1 MGVNCVFSTLPLPF
15 YTLKQLKI
23 VENQANTGTKST
35 FEEYIFIEKI
45 FYIASNSVKFINN
58 YAKIN
63 PRDISGL
70 CRATAPKNSCIVFRT
85 GVFLCSLVSTL
96 IKI

>member
-23 VENQANTGTKST
+23 VENQAYTGTKSI

-45 FYIASNSVKFINN
+45 LYIESNSVKFINK
-58 YAKIN
+58 YAKIK
-63 PRDISGL
+63 PRDKSGL
-70 CRATAPKNSCIVFRT
+70 CRATAPKNICKVFRT
-85 GVFLCSLVSTL
+85 GVFLFSYV
-96 IKI
+96 